1 MRLTI
6 SVSLVILMAT
16 ASLIFKFWCAGPWRC
31 QKGCIIKWWLQI
43 SAVVK
48 GKVFPQDQ
56 LGDILILHLI
66 GNMMDVK

>member
-16 ASLIFKFWCAGPWRC
+16 AGLIFKFWCAGPWCC
-31 QKGCIIKWWLQI
+31 QKGCIIEWWLQI

-56 LGDILILHLI
+56 LGDILMLHLI